1 MDKKTLGD
9 KIVYLREQKGW
20 SQNKLAKLAKVSQS
34 VLSDI
39 EKSPKIDPRLST
51 LRKIAKAL
59 NIPVED
65 LVREDHPKI
74 KCPPHLAG

>member
-1 MDKKTLGD
+1 MDMKSLGD
-9 KIVYLREQKGW
+9 KIIYLREKLGL
-20 SQNKLAKLAKVSQS
+20 SQNKLAKRAKVSQS

-59 NIPVED
+59 DVPIED
-65 LVREDHPKI
+65 LVREDIEKI
-74 KCPPHLAG
+74 KSPPYLAG